1 MRKIETYGHVTDDGI
16 LKISY
21 RDKFNQAVKVYSGM
35 RVKVTVEKLYKK
47 RSTSGV
53 NENGDVTRLQ
63 NGYYFGVVVS
73 EYRNGSWEI
82 QQRTISSDQAHEEL
96 KANCNYQDHFN
107 DTTGEVMR
115 VIKSTADLTTIEFEE
130 YLTRCREFIL
140 EWFGIK
146 VPLPNEVGYGSFDND
161 KSHSTH

>member
-1 MRKIETYGHVTDDGI
+1 MIRRIETYGHVDDSGI

-21 RDKFNQAVKVYSGM
+21 RDKFNQAVKVYTGC

-47 RSTSGV
+47 RSIEKVHEDGH
-53 NENGDVTRLQ
+53 VTRAQ
-63 NGYYFGVVVS
+63 NGYYFGVVVN
-73 EYRNGSWEI
+73 EYRNGAWET
-82 QQRTISSDQAHEEL
+82 QQRTINSDEAHSEL

-115 VIKSTADLTTIEFEE
+115 SIKSTADLTTIEFEE

-140 EWFGIK
+140 EWFGIT
-146 VPLPNEVGYGSFDND
+146 VPLPNEVGYGNL
-161 KSHSTH
+161 